1 MSAAVLLRLVEQEAL
16 VAQVALQVPVV
27 AALEYQGQEAL
38 AFPEQVALAFLEQ
51 VALALVEGPEEGV
64 NHCHLSSSYPAPCV
78 HLSLGGK

>member
-16 VAQVALQVPVV
+16 VAQVALQEPVV
-27 AALEYQGQEAL
+27 AALASR
-38 AFPEQVALAFLEQ
+38 EQVALAYQGQAALAFPEQ

>member
-16 VAQVALQVPVV
+16 VALVALQVPVV
-27 AALEYQGQEAL
+27 AALAYQGQEAL
-38 AFPEQVALAFLEQ
+38 AFPEQ

-78 HLSLGGK
+78 HLSLRGK

>member
-1 MSAAVLLRLVEQEAL
+1 MSAVVLLGLVEQEAL

-27 AALEYQGQEAL
+27 AALAYQGQE
-38 AFPEQVALAFLEQ
+38 ALAFLEQ

>member
-27 AALEYQGQEAL
+27 AALAYQG
-38 AFPEQVALAFLEQ
+38 QVALAFPEQ

>member
-27 AALEYQGQEAL
+27 AALAYQGQEAL
-38 AFPEQVALAFLEQ
+38 AFLDQ

>member
-27 AALEYQGQEAL
+27 AALAYQGQE
-38 AFPEQVALAFLEQ
+38 ALAFLEQ

>member
-1 MSAAVLLRLVEQEAL
+1 MAAAVLLGLVEQEAL

-27 AALEYQGQEAL
+27 AALAYQGQEAL
-38 AFPEQVALAFLEQ
+38 AFQEQ